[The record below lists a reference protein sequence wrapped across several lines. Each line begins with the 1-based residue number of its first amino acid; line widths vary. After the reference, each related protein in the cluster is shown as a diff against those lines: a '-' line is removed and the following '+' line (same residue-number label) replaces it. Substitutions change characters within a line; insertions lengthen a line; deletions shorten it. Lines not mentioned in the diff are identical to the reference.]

1 MSKVL
6 TPESVAT
13 RPDASYF
20 SPEKLAM
27 LKRIFDSTCKDERIV
42 SKEHRDKLAANLLLA
57 SKHVEDEAT
66 LIAIMKD
73 DIASYRK

>member
-6 TPESVAT
+6 TPESVAA

-27 LKRIFDSTCKDERIV
+27 LKRIFDSVCKEELIV
-42 SKEHRDKLAANLLLA
+42 SKEHRDQLAAKLLMA
-57 SKHVEDEAT
+57 SKHVDDEAT
-66 LIAIMKD
+66 LTAIMKD

>member
-27 LKRIFDSTCKDERIV
+27 LKRIFDSACKEERIV
-42 SKEHRDKLAANLLLA
+42 SNELRDKLAANLLLA
-57 SKHVEDEAT
+57 SKHVDDEVT